1 MGDEASLKQ
10 LAKKELGLDMTREQ
24 IQAAAAEEMKLA
36 EYQEGKSLIDVN
48 GNRVRL
54 EEYIL
59 RKPKDVAESERDKA
73 FKFVVLNN
81 RNNRLDYFTYKG
93 IFNKTLPADLSI
105 ALRNVSGRQLG
116 ES

>member
-1 MGDEASLKQ
+1 QTESSAQTSPV
-10 LAKKELGLDMTREQ
+10 KELARKEVGLDLTREQ

-59 RKPKDVAESERDKA
+59 RKPKDVAESEREKA
-73 FKFVVLNN
+73 FKFVVLDQ
-81 RNNRLDYFTYKG
+81 RQSRFDYFTYKG
-93 IFNKTLPADLSI
+93 IFNKALPAD
-105 ALRNVSGRQLG
+105 
-116 ES
+116 